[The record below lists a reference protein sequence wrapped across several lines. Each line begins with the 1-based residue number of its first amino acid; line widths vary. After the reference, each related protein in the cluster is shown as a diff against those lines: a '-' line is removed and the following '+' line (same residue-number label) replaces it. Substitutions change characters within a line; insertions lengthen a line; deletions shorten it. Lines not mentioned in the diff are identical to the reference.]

1 MENDIR
7 WKQRFENFEKALNQ
21 LQKFIDKGKLNEFEI
36 QGLIQCFEY
45 TYELSWSV
53 MKDFLLYQGITTIT
67 GSRDAIREAF
77 NKGLIV
83 DGENWMNMIED
94 RILSVHT
101 YNEETAEKIEHKI
114 YTNYFNLF
122 KAFYLKM
129 KSLL

>member
-1 MENDIR
+1 
-7 WKQRFENFEKALNQ
+7 
-21 LQKFIDKGKLNEFEI
+21 
-36 QGLIQCFEY
+36 
-45 TYELSWSV
+45 

-77 NKGLIV
+77 NKGLIA

-114 YTNYFNLF
+114 YNIYFNLF

>member
-1 MENDIR
+1 MVNDIR

-21 LQKFIDKGKLNEFEI
+21 LQKFIDKGELNEFEI
-36 QGLIQCFEY
+36 QVLIQCFEY
-45 TYELSWSV
+45 TFELSWSV

-77 NKGLIV
+77 NKGLIA

-114 YTNYFNLF
+114 YNIYFNLF